1 MSLVVL
7 FVVAVLIVAA
17 IGIWLVLAS
26 RPDSVEVDEQV
37 STAWRDDLFRN
48 RREDRRED

>member
-17 IGIWLVLAS
+17 IGIWLVLAT
-26 RPDSVEVDEQV
+26 DSVEADEQV
-37 STAWRDDLFRN
+37 SNAWRDDLFRN
-48 RREDRRED
+48 RREDKRED